1 MPTIKDVMTRGA
13 ECARENETL
22 AEAATKLRDLDV
34 GAMPICGDD
43 ERLHGMITDRDI
55 VTRCVADGADP
66 ASVKVKDLA
75 QGTPVWVDVS
85 GSLTD
90 ALRLMAEHRVRRLPV
105 IDDHRLVGIISQ
117 ADIARNCS
125 DDLVGD
131 LVESIS
137 QNS

>member
-1 MPTIKDVMTRGA
+1 MPTIQDVMTRGV

-131 LVESIS
+131 LVKSVS